1 MMATNT
7 GRTGLPNNYNYGRT
21 ARQLRHDEAMG
32 EVMHSDARTTGT
44 GTSSAKG
51 LDAGMSASLGRAKTT
66 SDYQHPTPEDHAVAP
81 GQRTTRIF
89 GAGRLID
96 QNQYRYIDGTDS

>member
-1 MMATNT
+1 MAINNVYH
-7 GRTGLPNNYNYGRT
+7 GEPNYAYGRT

-32 EVMHSDARTTGT
+32 EVMHQDARFDST

-51 LDAGMSASLGRAKTT
+51 LDAGMSAALGREKTT
-66 SDYQHPTPEDHAVAP
+66 SDYPHPTPEDVNTAP
-81 GQRTTRIF
+81 GQRTTKIF

-96 QNQYRYIDGTDS
+96 QNQYTELRGTDS